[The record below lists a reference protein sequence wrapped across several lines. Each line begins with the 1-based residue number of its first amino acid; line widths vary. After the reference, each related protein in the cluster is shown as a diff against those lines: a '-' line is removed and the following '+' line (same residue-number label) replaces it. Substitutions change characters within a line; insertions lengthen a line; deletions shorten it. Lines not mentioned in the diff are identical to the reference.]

1 MSKNRK
7 SNKEAKKP
15 KQEHVAAKVAVTEPI
30 RASITTAI
38 VPKGKAKALGAGPRN

>member
-15 KQEHVAAKVAVTEPI
+15 KQDHSALKAPQSEPI
-30 RASITTAI
+30 RATVTTAI
-38 VPKGKAKALGAGPRN
+38 LPKGKA

>member
-15 KQEHVAAKVAVTEPI
+15 KQDHAAAKVALTEPV
-30 RASITTAI
+30 RASITTTI
-38 VPKGKAKALGAGPRN
+38 VPKGKSKALGAGPRT

>member
-15 KQEHVAAKVAVTEPI
+15 KQDHTALKAPQSDPI
-30 RASITTAI
+30 RATVTTAI
-38 VPKGKAKALGAGPRN
+38 LPKGKAKSI

>member
-15 KQEHVAAKVAVTEPI
+15 KQDHTAAKAPQSDPI
-30 RASITTAI
+30 RATVTTSIM
-38 VPKGKAKALGAGPRN
+38 PKGKAKSI

>member
-15 KQEHVAAKVAVTEPI
+15 KQDHTAVKTPQREPI
-30 RASITTAI
+30 RSTVTTAI
-38 VPKGKAKALGAGPRN
+38 MPKGKAKSI

>member
-15 KQEHVAAKVAVTEPI
+15 KQDHAALKVPQGDPI
-30 RASITTAI
+30 RATVTTAI
-38 VPKGKAKALGAGPRN
+38 MPKGKAKSI

>member
-15 KQEHVAAKVAVTEPI
+15 KQDHTALKVPLSDPI
-30 RASITTAI
+30 RATVTTAI
-38 VPKGKAKALGAGPRN
+38 LPKGKAKSI

>member
-15 KQEHVAAKVAVTEPI
+15 KQDHSALKPAQSEPI
-30 RASITTAI
+30 RATVTTAI
-38 VPKGKAKALGAGPRN
+38 LPKGKAKSI